1 MNYKSFFLLKT
12 ESMERRLNNKLSS
25 YLTSFK
31 NDMKEKMLE
40 KLNDNN
46 GNLLPTDCNELIVY
60 MFDYEGFCF
69 TQDDF
74 VKRKR
79 IKNTV
84 PVNDR
89 CCARRANNE
98 QCTRRKKDGF
108 DYCGTH
114 VKGTPNGFMNTDSS
128 FQQPESTKVEVWAQD
143 IKGIS
148 YYLDNNG
155 NVYEPEDVVMNR
167 DKPRVIAKY
176 DKNTSG
182 DYIIPSLGIV

>member
-1 MNYKSFFLLKT
+1 
-12 ESMERRLNNKLSS
+12 MERRLNNKLSV

-31 NDMKEKMLE
+31 NDMKERITDKLE
-40 KLNDNN
+40 ENN
-46 GNLLPTDCNELIVY
+46 GQMTMSDCNELIVF

-69 TQDDF
+69 TPDDF

-79 IKNTV
+79 IKNIV

-98 QCTRRKKDGF
+98 QCTRRKKEGF
-108 DYCGTH
+108 EYCGTH
-114 VKGTPNGFMNTDSS
+114 VKGTPNGFMNTENNVVQSE
-128 FQQPESTKVEVWAQD
+128 PCKVEVWAQD

-155 NVYEPEDVVMNR
+155 NVYEAEDVVMNR
-167 DKPRVIAKY
+167 SKPRIIGNY
-176 DKNTSG
+176 SKNESG
-182 DYIIPSLGIV
+182 NYIIPSLGIM